1 LIEHHEGGST
11 VRQTNTRTKTARRFF
26 IGLAAASRMIRA
38 EAGLSQREVA
48 RRGGVSERLV
58 SDVEK
63 ERANPTATC
72 LDRLA
77 KGLGLGVDWSP
88 EAPWSP
94 WGEENAHA
102 TAHDSAGIES
112 PSCAERDDRL

>member
-1 LIEHHEGGST
+1 LLVTALASRRPTT

-58 SDVEK
+58 SDVEN

-77 KGLGLGVDWSP
+77 KGLGLGGV
-88 EAPWSP
+88 
-94 WGEENAHA
+94 GELA
-102 TAHDSAGIES
+102 TLADESAG
-112 PSCAERDDRL
+112 RLAASVVRHTD